1 MMMMMMVVM
10 MMMRRRRRRRRM
22 RRRTIPMSF
31 VMITISGQIVKIQQ
45 PENTCNLGP
54 FSE

>member
-1 MMMMMMVVM
+1 MLFLMM

-22 RRRTIPMSF
+22 RRTIPMSF
-31 VMITISGQIVKIQQ
+31 VMIDISGRIVKIHQ

-54 FSE
+54 F